1 MKKKKNP
8 DAYPWQFAS
17 VGGAVRVQIRNGEDI
32 RHLGELDRKLWTV
45 LSCPAGGLEFD
56 PATLKH
62 IDMDA
67 DGNIRVDEVIATA
80 QWLTRIVKDA
90 DTLLKGEDTLAFS
103 NFNTEDPDGAR
114 LLASAK
120 QILANLKL
128 EKDSISLAETSDNV
142 KIFADTLFNG
152 DGIITPAS
160 AGADE
165 ALAKLITDI
174 AACVGSA
181 TDRSGVEGV
190 TADKVEAFYT
200 ACADYAAWKAAGTA
214 EVFPFGDKTADAL
227 AAVEA
232 LKDKVADYFMRC
244 KLIGFDAATS
254 EAVDVSVERIAAIE
268 GNLADASSK
277 IADQPLAKPGKEGLL
292 PLKEGLNPAWKA
304 AVAAMAA
311 LCLPEKKASLTE
323 EEWNALV
330 ARFAPYTAWMDAKK
344 GAEVE
349 PLGLEAVQTVL
360 KEDRKA
366 ALLELLEKDKAEEA
380 NALSIE
386 EVDRLVRLHKDFY
399 RFLNNYVVLKDF
411 YDPDLKAIF
420 QAGRLYIDQRSTDL
434 CVKVAGPAP
443 EISSLSGM
451 YLLYCACT
459 SEKLG
464 KSFNIAAVLTAG
476 DVDGLR
482 VGKNAVFYDRD
493 GNDYTAKVTAIVE
506 NPLSLRQAFWAPY
519 KKAARWISDKIDK
532 NAAAKNEKSMSSL
545 TAAADSAT
553 DGKGA
558 DAAAA
563 VKPPFDIARFAGI
576 AAAIG
581 LALAAIGGVLAALV
595 AVFKGLAW
603 WQWILVIL
611 VVMLIISLPSV
622 FIAWRKLRRRDL
634 GPVLNANGWA
644 MNAASLVS
652 VKFGKTL
659 TSLADYP
666 KLTEV
671 DPEARKKA
679 RRRCFWWSFAGV
691 LVVTCLVLWLLNILL
706 PLGEC
711 FRSPLPKY
719 RPEEPVVEVAVPIE
733 EMPAIP
739 VTEAE

>member
-17 VGGAVRVQIRNGEDI
+17 VGGAVRIQIRNGEDI

-56 PATLKH
+56 PASLKH
-62 IDMDA
+62 IDADG
-67 DGNIRVDEVIATA
+67 DGNIRVDEVISAA
-80 QWLTRIVKDA
+80 QWLTRVIKDA
-90 DTLLKGEDTLAFS
+90 DTLLKGEDTIPFD

-114 LLASAK
+114 LLSSAK
-120 QILANLKL
+120 QIHSNLKL

-142 KIFADTLFNG
+142 KIFAETLFNG

-160 AGADE
+160 AGKEE

-190 TADKVEAFYT
+190 TTDHVEAFYT
-200 ACADYAAWKAAGTA
+200 ACADYSAWKAAGTP

-227 AAVEA
+227 ASVEA
-232 LKDKVADYFMRC
+232 LKEKVADYFMRC

-254 EAVDVSVERIAAIE
+254 EAVDVSVEKIAAIE

-304 AVAAMAA
+304 AVAAMTA
-311 LCLPEKKASLTE
+311 LCLPEKKASINE

-330 ARFAPYTAWMDAKK
+330 AKFAPYTAWMEAKK

-349 PLGLEAVQTVL
+349 PLGLEAVEAIL

-386 EVDRLVRLHKDFY
+386 EVDKLVRLYKDFY

-411 YDPDLKAIF
+411 YDPDFKAIF

-434 CVKVAGPAP
+434 CVKVDGPAP

-451 YLLYCACT
+451 YILYCACS

-482 VGKNAVFYDRD
+482 EGKNAVFYDRE
-493 GNDYTAKVTAIVE
+493 GNDYTAKVTSIVE

-519 KKAARWISDKIDK
+519 KKAARWISDKVDR
-532 NAAAKNEKSMSSL
+532 NAAAKNEKSMGSL
-545 TAAADSAT
+545 TSAADNAT

-563 VKPPFDIARFAGI
+563 VKPSFDVGKVAGI
-576 AAAIG
+576 TIAVAAVS
-581 LALAAIGGVLAALV
+581 GVLLGLV
-595 AVFKGLAW
+595 AVLKSLTW
-603 WQWILVIL
+603 WQWLIIIAVI
-611 VVMLIISLPSV
+611 MLIISLPSV
-622 FIAWRKLRRRDL
+622 FIAWRKLRHRDL

-659 TSLADYP
+659 TSLAEYP

-671 DPEARKKA
+671 DPESRRKA
-679 RRRCFWWSFAGV
+679 RRRCFWWSFFGV
-691 LVVTCLVLWLLNILL
+691 VVVTCLVLWLLNVLL

-733 EMPAIP
+733 EVPAIP
-739 VTEAE
+739 VTDAE

>member
-17 VGGAVRVQIRNGEDI
+17 VGGAVRIQIRNGEDI

-56 PATLKH
+56 PASLKH
-62 IDMDA
+62 IDADG
-67 DGNIRVDEVIATA
+67 DGNIRVDEVISAA
-80 QWLTRIVKDA
+80 QWLTRVIKDA
-90 DTLLKGEDTLAFS
+90 DTLLKGEDTIPFD

-114 LLASAK
+114 LLSSAK
-120 QILANLKL
+120 QILSNLKL

-142 KIFADTLFNG
+142 KIFAETLFNG

-160 AGADE
+160 AGKEE

-174 AACVGSA
+174 ATCVGSA

-190 TADKVEAFYT
+190 TTDHVEAFYT
-200 ACADYAAWKAAGTA
+200 ACADYSAWKAAGTP

-227 AAVEA
+227 ASVEA
-232 LKDKVADYFMRC
+232 LKEKVADYFMRC

-254 EAVDVSVERIAAIE
+254 EAVDVSVEKIAAIE

-277 IADQPLAKPGKEGLL
+277 ISDQPLAKPGKEGLL

-311 LCLPEKKASLTE
+311 LCLPEKKASINE

-330 ARFAPYTAWMDAKK
+330 AKFAPYTAWMEAKK

-349 PLGLEAVQTVL
+349 PLGLEAVEAIL

-386 EVDRLVRLHKDFY
+386 EVDKLVRLYKDFY

-411 YDPDLKAIF
+411 YDPDFKAIF

-434 CVKVAGPAP
+434 CVKVDGPAP

-451 YLLYCACT
+451 YILYCACS

-482 VGKNAVFYDRD
+482 EGKNAVFYDRE
-493 GNDYTAKVTAIVE
+493 GNDYTAKVTSIVE

-519 KKAARWISDKIDK
+519 KKAARWISDKVDR
-532 NAAAKNEKSMSSL
+532 NAAAKNEKSMGSL
-545 TAAADSAT
+545 TSAADNAT

-563 VKPPFDIARFAGI
+563 VKPSFDVGKVAGI
-576 AAAIG
+576 TIAVAAVS
-581 LALAAIGGVLAALV
+581 GVLLGLV
-595 AVFKGLAW
+595 AVLKSLTW
-603 WQWILVIL
+603 WQWLIIIAVI
-611 VVMLIISLPSV
+611 MLIISLPSV
-622 FIAWRKLRRRDL
+622 FIAWRKLRHRDL

-659 TSLADYP
+659 TSLAEYP

-671 DPEARKKA
+671 DPEARRKA
-679 RRRCFWWSFAGV
+679 RRRCFWWSFFGV
-691 LVVTCLVLWLLNILL
+691 VVVTCLVLWLLNVLL

-733 EMPAIP
+733 EVPAIP
-739 VTEAE
+739 VTDAE